1 MSILDFTTDLFR
13 EPANLRSFVDDP
25 DQALNDAGLPGATP
39 DQVYDVLQVVAESM
53 PPDHPLQT
61 VVHSADPVAALQAL
75 DIDDLIAETHDHH
88 HEVERMGKAL
98 GEPGEA
104 ARIQTAAPS
113 SAECRPDVE
122 DQPIA
127 EHIEIRNWG
136 LSDEHD
142 KGLGDVVDNP
152 LTPENEGEPLEPTD
166 DYPQPRDE
174 DQSDHDHAVD
184 GGVDLHVSG
193 VAWGEAVE

>member
-1 MSILDFTTDLFR
+1 MSILDFTTGLFR
-13 EPANLRSFVDDP
+13 EPANLRSFIDNP
-25 DQALNDAGLPGATP
+25 DQALKDAGLPDATP
-39 DQVYDVLQVVAESM
+39 QQVNDVLQVVAESM

-75 DIDDLIAETHDHH
+75 DIDDLIAEAHDHH

-98 GEPGEA
+98 GDPGEA
-104 ARIQTAAPS
+104 ARLHAAAP
-113 SAECRPDVE
+113 SAECRPDVD

-136 LSDEHD
+136 LSDQHE

-152 LTPENEGEPLEPTD
+152 LTPEIEGEPVEPTD
-166 DYPQPRDE
+166 DYRRPRDE
-174 DQSDHDHAVD
+174 DESDHDHAVD
-184 GGVDLHVSG
+184 DGLDDLDNSA
-193 VAWGEAVE
+193 VAWGKAIE